1 VLSESLTL
9 GEQLAD
15 PEPLGLTLVEGDVL
29 IDADGLIE
37 IEADALADIDE
48 LGLSDSEGEPDIEA
62 EGDALPLGEGEIE
75 ALALLLADLLGE
87 DDPLG
92 EGEPDGLV
100 EAEANTVLYVFPVT
114 LSHASV
120 EVLNSCRVSPDI
132 LNNFL
137 VPSDL

>member
-1 VLSESLTL
+1 MLSESLTD
-9 GEQLAD
+9 GETLAD
-15 PEPLGLTLVEGDVL
+15 AEPLGLTLAEGDVL
-29 IDADGLIE
+29 IEAEGLFEIDGETLV
-37 IEADALADIDE
+37 DDDE
-48 LGLSDSEGEPDIEA
+48 LGLSDPEGEPEIDA
-62 EGDALPLGEGEIE
+62 DGDALPLGDGETE

-100 EAEANTVLYVFPVT
+100 EAEANTVLYVLPVT

-120 EVLNSCRVSPDI
+120 EVLNSCKVSPDI